1 MLKKVTGD
9 IKAAVVLIVTENIAA
24 LRMFI
29 RNLTNSIFKSAPK
42 QQNTKRQDKQKETVT
57 QKETKN
63 VEENNYIEHCNS
75 GCVDRS

>member
-1 MLKKVTGD
+1 MMKKVTAD
-9 IKAAVVLIVTENIAA
+9 IKAAIVLIVTENIAA

-29 RNLTNSIFKSAPK
+29 RHLTNSIFKSAPK
-42 QQNTKRQDKQKETVT
+42 QQNTKWQDKRETVT

-63 VEENNYIEHCNS
+63 VEEDNYIEHCNS